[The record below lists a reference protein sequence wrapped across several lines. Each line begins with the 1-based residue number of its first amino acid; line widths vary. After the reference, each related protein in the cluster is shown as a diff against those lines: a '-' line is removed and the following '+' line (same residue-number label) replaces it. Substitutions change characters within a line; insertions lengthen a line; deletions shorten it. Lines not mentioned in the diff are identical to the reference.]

1 MRLELKSIK
10 YVKFMSR
17 ETACYEGKIYVD
29 GKFFATATMTA
40 KVGQM
45 RTTAI

>member
-10 YVKFMSR
+10 YATKFADEPR

-29 GKFFATATMTA
+29 GKFFATA
-40 KVGQM
+40 
-45 RTTAI
+45 IF

>member
-10 YVKFMSR
+10 YVKFMSAER
-17 ETACYEGKIYVD
+17 PVMRVRFMSMASSLPRRL
-29 GKFFATATMTA
+29 MTA